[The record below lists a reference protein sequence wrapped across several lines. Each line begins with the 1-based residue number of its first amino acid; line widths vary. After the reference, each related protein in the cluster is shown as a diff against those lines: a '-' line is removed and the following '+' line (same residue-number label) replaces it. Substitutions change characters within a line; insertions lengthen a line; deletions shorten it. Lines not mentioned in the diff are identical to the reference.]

1 MCLYGVFRAASV
13 FLQILDFAII
23 LYCVM
28 SWFRPRNRFFDWLTQ
43 FVEPIMAPFRGI
55 SMWIMQKTGIPLDFT
70 PVFAIIALNV
80 IGNLLWRLYAI
91 LA

>member
-1 MCLYGVFRAASV
+1 
-13 FLQILDFAII
+13 
-23 LYCVM
+23 
-28 SWFRPRNRFFDWLTQ
+28 
-43 FVEPIMAPFRGI
+43 MAPFRGI